1 MVDDITVDAPQTK
14 QLLAK
19 LKELDVGKT
28 LIITETGDEKLYLSA
43 RNLHYVEVTD
53 IVGVTPVNLV
63 AYESVVITVGAVRA
77 IEEWLS

>member
-1 MVDDITVDAPQTK
+1 MK
-14 QLLAK
+14 
-19 LKELDVGKT
+19 
-28 LIITETGDEKLYLSA
+28 KLYLSA